1 MRDDQL
7 RDEAVY
13 DHARADRY
21 LWERSRATR
30 LSRRQLLKLAA
41 AGVGAA
47 AFGFVPG
54 TSRLARA
61 THAGSIVKPTPADQ
75 FFVLGPN
82 AEMRWEVMADRGYEV
97 PNSLFFVRNHT
108 RTPHVDLNT
117 WRLRIEGS
125 GVDAPIELTY
135 DDIVSMGAVSA
146 TKFIECAGNGRSF
159 FGAQQ
164 GTPVPG
170 SPWKLGAIGVAE
182 WTGVPLSAVL
192 DRAGLRATAVDVMPE
207 GVDPVVVQGGLALG
221 HVRRPLPI
229 EKALEDDTLLVYA
242 MNGEPLPEDHGF
254 PVRLLVPGW
263 VGIANIKWVGRIEVS
278 EQPLFSPWN
287 TTQYRLFGD
296 AYPDQPVLTEQPVK
310 SAFELAWNAQ
320 VLAGRYLLTGRS
332 WSGHHRIERV
342 DVSFDSGVTWQPA
355 ALEDRN
361 PPRAWVRWSIV
372 WDARPGSQVL
382 MARATDKRGNV
393 QPMTVPFNA
402 QGYQFWAVVRHPV
415 TIV

>member
-1 MRDDQL
+1 
-7 RDEAVY
+7 VY
-13 DHARADRY
+13 EHARADRQ
-21 LWERSRATR
+21 LWERTRAAR

-41 AGVGAA
+41 AGAGAA

-61 THAGSIVKPTPADQ
+61 THVGSIVKPTPSDQ
-75 FFVLGPN
+75 FFALGTN
-82 AEMRWEVMADRGYEV
+82 AEMRWEMMADGGYEV

-108 RTPHVDLNT
+108 RTPHVDLST

-135 DDIVSMGAVSA
+135 DDIVNMGAVSA

-164 GTPVPG
+164 GTPAPG
-170 SPWKLGAIGVAE
+170 SAWKLGAIGVAE

-192 DRAGLRATAVDVMPE
+192 DRAGLRSTAVDVMPE
-207 GVDPVVVQGGLALG
+207 GVDPVVVQGGVALG

-320 VLAGRYLLTGRS
+320 VVPGRYLLTGRS
-332 WSGHHRIERV
+332 WSGHHKIERV

-355 ALEDRN
+355 ALEHRN
-361 PPRAWVRWSIV
+361 NPRAWVRWSIV
-372 WDARPGSQVL
+372 WDARPGSQIL

-402 QGYQFWAVVRHPV
+402 LGYQFWAAVRHPV
-415 TIV
+415 TVV

>member
-1 MRDDQL
+1 M
-7 RDEAVY
+7 
-13 DHARADRY
+13 
-21 LWERSRATR
+21 
-30 LSRRQLLKLAA
+30 
-41 AGVGAA
+41 
-47 AFGFVPG
+47 G
-54 TSRLARA
+54 T
-61 THAGSIVKPTPADQ
+61 
-75 FFVLGPN
+75 
-82 AEMRWEVMADRGYEV
+82 
-97 PNSLFFVRNHT
+97 
-108 RTPHVDLNT
+108 
-117 WRLRIEGS
+117 
-125 GVDAPIELTY
+125 
-135 DDIVSMGAVSA
+135 VSA

-170 SPWKLGAIGVAE
+170 SAWKLGAIGVAE

-192 DRAGLRATAVDVMPE
+192 DRAGLRSTAVDVMPE
-207 GVDPVVVQGGLALG
+207 GVDPVVVQGGVPLG

-229 EKALEDDTLLVYA
+229 EKALDDDTLLVYA

-320 VLAGRYLLTGRS
+320 VVAGRYLLTGRS
-332 WSGHHRIERV
+332 WSGHQKIEHV
-342 DVSFDSGVTWQPA
+342 DVSFDRGVTWQPA
-355 ALEDRN
+355 ALEARN
-361 PPRAWVRWSIV
+361 SPRAWVRWSIV
-372 WDARPGSQVL
+372 WDARAGSQVL

-402 QGYQFWAVVRHPV
+402 LGYLFWAVVQHPV
-415 TIV
+415 TVV

>member
-13 DHARADRY
+13 EHARADRH

-41 AGVGAA
+41 AGAGAA

-61 THAGSIVKPTPADQ
+61 THTGSIVKPTPADQ
-75 FFVLGPN
+75 FFVLGTN

-108 RTPHVDLNT
+108 RTPHVDLST

-159 FGAQQ
+159 FTTQQ
-164 GTPVPG
+164 GTLVPG
-170 SPWKLGAIGVAE
+170 SAWKLGAIGVAE

-192 DRAGLRATAVDVMPE
+192 DRAGLRSTAVDVMPE
-207 GVDPVVVQGGLALG
+207 GVDPVVVQGGLPLG

-320 VLAGRYLLTGRS
+320 VEAGRYLLTGRS
-332 WSGHHRIERV
+332 WSGHHKIERV
-342 DVSFDSGVTWQPA
+342 DVSVDDGATWQRA
-355 ALEDRN
+355 ALAHRN
-361 PPRAWVRWSIV
+361 IPRAWVRWSIV

-393 QPMTVPFNA
+393 QPMTVPFNTV
-402 QGYQFWAVVRHPV
+402 GYQFWAVVRHPV
-415 TIV
+415 TVL